1 MSLPPSVTLR
11 RSPFPANPALRALWQ
26 RAWGDPG
33 REDFAPILERGLGHV
48 CAYASETL
56 IGFVNIAW
64 DGGQHA
70 FILDTCVDPDWRRQG
85 IATALVA
92 EATAIARDRGATWLH
107 VDFEPHLEP
116 FYRAC
121 GFRPTAAGL
130 IRLRD

>member
-1 MSLPPSVTLR
+1 LSLPPAITLR
-11 RSPFPANPALRALWQ
+11 RSPFPANAALSALWQ

-33 REDFAPILERGLGHV
+33 PDDFVPILRHGLGHV
-48 CAYASETL
+48 CAYAGEAL
-56 IGFVNIAW
+56 IGFVNIAG

-92 EATAIARDRGATWLH
+92 EATALARDKGATWLH

-116 FYRAC
+116 FYRSC
-121 GFRPTAAGL
+121 GFHPTPAGL
-130 IRLRD
+130 IRLR

>member
-1 MSLPPSVTLR
+1 MRLPPEVTLR
-11 RSPFPANPALRALWQ
+11 RSPFPANAALRRLWQ
-26 RAWGDPG
+26 VAWGDPG
-33 REDFAPILERGLGHV
+33 PHDFNPILERGLGHV
-48 CAYASETL
+48 CAYAGDAL

-64 DGGQHA
+64 DGGHHA

-92 EATAIARDRGATWLH
+92 EATALARDKGATWLH

-130 IRLRD
+130 IRLRQ